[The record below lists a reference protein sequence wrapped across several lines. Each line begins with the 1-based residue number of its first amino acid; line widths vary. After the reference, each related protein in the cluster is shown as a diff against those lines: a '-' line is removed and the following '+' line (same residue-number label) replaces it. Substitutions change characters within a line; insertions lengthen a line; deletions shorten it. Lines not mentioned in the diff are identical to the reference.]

1 MGDRTS
7 VQLTILKKQS
17 EQAKILFTYPP
28 DEEDT
33 SWGSGEIEQSFFT
46 FFEVNYGEL
55 GFLGLLHEAGI
66 AYDSSW
72 DAGGEYGPGTISA
85 RYTPEGDL
93 ILKRISDEQ
102 INPDLGT
109 LMALIDAPSGLRNF
123 ILTHKELITV
133 LPWDDQIKYGKLYLT
148 RKLIGAI

>member
-1 MGDRTS
+1 MGDRTL
-7 VQLTILKKQS
+7 VQLTILKNQS
-17 EQAKILFTYPP
+17 EQAKSFFTHPP

-33 SWGSGEIEQSFFT
+33 SCGSGEIEHSFFT
-46 FFEVNYGEL
+46 FYEVNYGEL
-55 GFLGLLHEAGI
+55 DFLELLHEAGI

-72 DAGGEYGPGTISA
+72 NAGGEYGPGTSSA

-93 ILKRISDEQ
+93 ILKHISDEQ

-109 LMALIDAPSGLRNF
+109 LMTLIDDPLGLRNF
-123 ILTHKELITV
+123 ILTHKDRLTA

-148 RKLIGAI
+148 RKLIGAN